1 LEAFRKNYLNF
12 LLSVKFIIKI
22 LQLPSFV
29 VDVDECASAPCQ
41 NGGTCVD
48 LVDSFRCICP
58 SGWEGNS
65 CQFGK

>member
-1 LEAFRKNYLNF
+1 MTD
-12 LLSVKFIIKI
+12 
-22 LQLPSFV
+22 SFFV
-29 VDVDECASAPCQ
+29 LDVDECASAPCQ

-58 SGWEGNS
+58 SGWEGNA

>member
-1 LEAFRKNYLNF
+1 MNYLNSF
-12 LLSVKFIIKI
+12 LSVKLIIKI
-22 LQLPSFV
+22 SQLISFV
-29 VDVDECASAPCQ
+29 ADVDECASAPCQ

-58 SGWEGNS
+58 SGWEGNA